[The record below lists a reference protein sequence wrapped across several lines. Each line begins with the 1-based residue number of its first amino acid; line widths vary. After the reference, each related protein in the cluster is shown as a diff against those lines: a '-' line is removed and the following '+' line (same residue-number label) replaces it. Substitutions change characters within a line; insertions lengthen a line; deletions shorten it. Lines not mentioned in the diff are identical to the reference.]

1 MTDPEETPT
10 EPGATEAPAEPEAPA
25 NVATPGSRPPMP
37 AHRKMSLAMLGLAAV
52 VAIFATVYLFTS
64 GGSKSQPKFVDSGI
78 DPLTG
83 QPTVVSN
90 TGVLD
95 PARPA
100 EGAKAPDFA
109 LVDARDPSKVLKL
122 SDFEGK
128 PIVLNFYASWCIPCR
143 EEIPEFR
150 DAQAALGSQVQF
162 IGVDYLESSDK
173 ALSLFTQ
180 FKASYPAMLDSNGL
194 IADHYRVSGG
204 LPQTF
209 FIDKDG
215 ILRAQLLGG
224 AVGPK
229 LTRAL
234 ASIGVTYNAP
244 ATPPAS

>member
-1 MTDPEETPT
+1 MT
-10 EPGATEAPAEPEAPA
+10 EPEDDPLNSQPEPDQPPASPA
-25 NVATPGSRPPMP
+25 ADDVVPADRRAMP
-37 AHRKMSLAMLGLAAV
+37 AHRKMSLAMLGMAVV
-52 VAIFATVYLFTS
+52 VAIIATVYLFNS
-64 GGSKSQPKFVDSGI
+64 GGKSTPQFASSGI

-83 QPTVVSN
+83 QPTVVTN

-100 EGAKAPDFA
+100 EGKKAPDFA
-109 LVDARDPSKVLKL
+109 LVDARDPSKILKL

-128 PIVLNFYASWCIPCR
+128 PIVLNFYASWCIPCQ

-150 DAQAALGSQVQF
+150 DAQAALASQVQF

-173 ALSLFTQ
+173 ALSILDK
-180 FKASYPAMLDSNGL
+180 FKAPYPAMLDSNGL
-194 IADHYRVSGG
+194 IADHYRVSDG

-215 ILRAQLLGG
+215 ILRTQLLGG

-229 LTRAL
+229 LTQAL

>member
-1 MTDPEETPT
+1 MTDPENEPTTP
-10 EPGATEAPAEPEAPA
+10 PPVPDDAPLGPPTDDAARA
-25 NVATPGSRPPMP
+25 GRQPMP
-37 AHRKMSLAMLGLAAV
+37 AHRKMSLAMLGMAVV
-52 VAIFATVYLFTS
+52 VAIIATVYLFNS
-64 GGSKSQPKFVDSGI
+64 GGKSTPQFASAGI

-83 QPTVVSN
+83 QPTVVTN

-100 EGAKAPDFA
+100 EGKKAPDFA
-109 LVDARDPSKVLKL
+109 LVDARDPSKILKL

-128 PIVLNFYASWCIPCR
+128 PVVLNFYASWCIPCQ

-150 DAQAALGSQVQF
+150 DAQAALASQVQF
-162 IGVDYLESSDK
+162 VGVDYLESSDK
-173 ALSLFTQ
+173 ALGILDK
-180 FKASYPAMLDSNGL
+180 FKAAYPAMLDSNGL
-194 IADHYRVSGG
+194 IADHYRVSDG

-215 ILRAQLLGG
+215 ILRTQLLGG

-229 LTRAL
+229 LTQAL

>member
-1 MTDPEETPT
+1 
-10 EPGATEAPAEPEAPA
+10 
-25 NVATPGSRPPMP
+25 
-37 AHRKMSLAMLGLAAV
+37 MLGLAVV
-52 VAIFATVYLFTS
+52 VAVLATVYLFSS
-64 GGSKSQPKFVDSGI
+64 GGKPKPQFASSGI

-100 EGAKAPDFA
+100 EGAKAPNFA

-128 PIVLNFYASWCIPCR
+128 PIVLNFYASWCIPCQ

-150 DAQAALGSQVQF
+150 EAQASLGSQVQF
-162 IGVDYLESSDK
+162 IGVDYLESADK
-173 ALSLFTQ
+173 ATGILSK
-180 FKASYPAMLDSNGL
+180 FKATYPAMLDSNGL
-194 IADHYRVSGG
+194 IADHYRVSDG

-215 ILRAQLLGG
+215 VLRAHLLGG
-224 AVGPK
+224 AVGSK
-229 LTRAL
+229 LTAAL
-234 ASIGVTYNAP
+234 ASIGVTYDAP

>member
-1 MTDPEETPT
+1 MTKPDETPAETDGQERT
-10 EPGATEAPAEPEAPA
+10 EDAAEAEGTPPAHPA
-25 NVATPGSRPPMP
+25 MP

-52 VAIFATVYLFTS
+52 VAVFATVYLFTS
-64 GGSKSQPKFVDSGI
+64 SGSSKPQFGTSGI

-83 QPTVVSN
+83 EPTVVTN

-100 EGAKAPDFA
+100 EGAPAPNFA
-109 LVDARDPSKVLKL
+109 LVDARDPAKVLKL

-128 PIVLNFYASWCIPCR
+128 PIVLNFYASWCIPCQ

-162 IGVDYLESSDK
+162 VGVDYLESSDK
-173 ALSLFTQ
+173 AVSILDQ
-180 FKASYPAMLDSNGL
+180 FKATYPALLDSNGL

-215 ILRAQLLGG
+215 ILRTHLLGG
-224 AVGPK
+224 AVGSK
-229 LTRAL
+229 LTDAL
-234 ASIGVTYNAP
+234 ASVGVTYKAP